1 MLTNQDYWIIG
12 ALLATNVIFF
22 FLPITI
28 IIRRMGFSGWWILFS
43 LIPLIGMLGGI
54 WMLALARWPA
64 LEKNSN

>member
-12 ALLATNVIFF
+12 ALLTANVIFF
-22 FLPITI
+22 FLPVTI

-43 LIPLIGMLGGI
+43 LIPLVGMLSGV

-64 LEKNSN
+64 LGKNSN